1 MKNNVVSEIKSG
13 VKLSIKVIAVLI
25 IAAVIAFVYVRTH
38 PRWKEAELT
47 IESADRFYD
56 IHDLDPDGTT
66 LETRILPPEGYERV
80 PAVSYTHLTL
90 PTIYSV

>member
-38 PRWKEAELT
+38 PRWQETEVRLLRDILSVRSKLT
-47 IESADRFYD
+47 FHSE
-56 IHDLDPDGTT
+56 
-66 LETRILPPEGYERV
+66 V
-80 PAVSYTHLTL
+80 V
-90 PTIYSV
+90 